1 MELAISQS
9 SMRFQ
14 RFIIAALLVG
24 AVAGTARGGS
34 EPVKKLASE
43 WNREGLFDSTTTRA
57 ELLEMGRAA
66 GDMKHYPLAEI
77 YFQEALLRNPTDVDA
92 MCELAALY
100 KRTGRLEYAR
110 GLLLRAGLLSP
121 MRIGIADMRRQV
133 DAALFASLSHAVDS
147 LMTTGHFE
155 EALPRIATLLAID
168 ANSTPALVAKAKC
181 LAATGQTDA
190 ALSSIDLAIAHE
202 PDAELHKLRSEIAAR
217 VESDRIGD
225 MEASAKRL
233 IESGDWVRGEAVDV
247 LQAILAQDPSNEWAR
262 EQFRRLSTSEGPDS
276 VVDAVPPS
284 TAVSRAVHSLMPDV
298 TNFLDRY
305 LLAILTFFA
314 AWAIFR
320 SPVSRAL
327 ARRLHEPSTLS
338 GDMSHISIAA
348 VLRTAND
355 TGMTGVLTVKSGE
368 GRSRVYLEHGEPV
381 HCEALGQ
388 KGREALVELLR
399 EVEQGTFELVPR
411 KKKVKRTIDDSLQ
424 IILTQVDPHAAAA
437 LGIATARQPKKSRM
451 AELLETG
458 AEK

>member
-1 MELAISQS
+1 M
-9 SMRFQ
+9 
-14 RFIIAALLVG
+14 LLVG
-24 AVAGTARGGS
+24 AAAGTARGGS

-100 KRTGRLEYAR
+100 QRTGRLEYAR

-121 MRIGIADMRRQV
+121 MRTGIADMRRQV

-168 ANSTPALVAKAKC
+168 SNSIPALVAKAKC

-190 ALSSIDLAIAHE
+190 ALSSIDLAIARE

-276 VVDAVPPS
+276 VADAVPPS
-284 TAVSRAVHSLMPDV
+284 TAVS
-298 TNFLDRY
+298 
-305 LLAILTFFA
+305 
-314 AWAIFR
+314 
-320 SPVSRAL
+320 
-327 ARRLHEPSTLS
+327 
-338 GDMSHISIAA
+338 
-348 VLRTAND
+348 
-355 TGMTGVLTVKSGE
+355 
-368 GRSRVYLEHGEPV
+368 
-381 HCEALGQ
+381 
-388 KGREALVELLR
+388 
-399 EVEQGTFELVPR
+399 
-411 KKKVKRTIDDSLQ
+411 
-424 IILTQVDPHAAAA
+424 
-437 LGIATARQPKKSRM
+437 
-451 AELLETG
+451 
-458 AEK
+458 